1 MLHAFSFQDAQT
13 VKELVTCLYFF
24 SQLDGKTSHKIILT
38 VRSANPLT
46 YTFPFNTNA
55 LSEKQV
61 VSNEKRISET
71 M

>member
-1 MLHAFSFQDAQT
+1 MS
-13 VKELVTCLYFF
+13 VFF

-55 LSEKQV
+55 LSETGGEQWQTYQRDDV
-61 VSNEKRISET
+61 IRW
-71 M
+71 

>member
-1 MLHAFSFQDAQT
+1 MLHAFSFQDVQT
-13 VKELVTCLYFF
+13 ERTCHMSVFF

-61 VSNEKRISET
+61 VSNDKRISET

>member
-1 MLHAFSFQDAQT
+1 MS
-13 VKELVTCLYFF
+13 VFF
-24 SQLDGKTSHKIILT
+24 PQLDGKTSHKIILT

-61 VSNEKRISET
+61 VSNDKRISET